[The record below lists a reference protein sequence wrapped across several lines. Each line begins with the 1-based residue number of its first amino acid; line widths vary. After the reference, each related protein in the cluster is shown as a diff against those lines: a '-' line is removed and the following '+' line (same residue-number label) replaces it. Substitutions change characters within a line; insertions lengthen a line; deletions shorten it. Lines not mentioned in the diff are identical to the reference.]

1 MTEEKQGFA
10 YFKQVGIGALSGFVT
25 LTLIILGLSIGGG
38 AVTPTSEPSQ
48 STSALPSATPTS
60 TSGVARTCSVK
71 DLALV
76 PELGT
81 LQAVVMNADT
91 DEVLF
96 DRNGSAPGAT
106 ASSLKVL
113 TAAAALT
120 TLGANYRVSTSVYAD
135 PADPGTIVLVG
146 AGDPTLSRTAPGQD
160 SVYKGAP
167 KLSDLA
173 TKVREYA
180 TANNITSIKKI
191 VLDATLF
198 TDPKWEPTW
207 ERSEQTEGYMSEVS
221 ALQVDGDRKS
231 PNKETSP
238 RSTTP
243 VLNAGKYFKNA
254 IGAIASGARLVE
266 AKAGTN
272 LTLIHTVQSQPISTW
287 IKHML
292 QVSDNTEAEF
302 LARLTAIKLGYS
314 GSFASIDLA
323 IKKSLQVT
331 GLDSTGISIKD
342 GSGLSDLNRVPPIY
356 FARLMKLIMNQTA
369 DFNIIKEGLPISGES
384 GSLSDRFKGDNVDAA
399 GHVFAKTGWIK
410 HGYTLTGIIEAK
422 DGTHLT
428 FAVYALGNVSDS
440 AKLAIDN
447 LVTGFYRCGDTLSN
461 E

>member
-1 MTEEKQGFA
+1 MTL
-10 YFKQVGIGALSGFVT
+10 LSPH
-25 LTLIILGLSIGGG
+25 L
-38 AVTPTSEPSQ
+38 
-48 STSALPSATPTS
+48 
-60 TSGVARTCSVK
+60 
-71 DLALV
+71 
-76 PELGT
+76 
-81 LQAVVMNADT
+81 
-91 DEVLF
+91 
-96 DRNGSAPGAT
+96 
-106 ASSLKVL
+106 
-113 TAAAALT
+113 
-120 TLGANYRVSTSVYAD
+120 
-135 PADPGTIVLVG
+135 
-146 AGDPTLSRTAPGQD
+146 
-160 SVYKGAP
+160 
-167 KLSDLA
+167 
-173 TKVREYA
+173 
-180 TANNITSIKKI
+180 
-191 VLDATLF
+191 
-198 TDPKWEPTW
+198 
-207 ERSEQTEGYMSEVS
+207 
-221 ALQVDGDRKS
+221 
-231 PNKETSP
+231 
-238 RSTTP
+238 
-243 VLNAGKYFKNA
+243 
-254 IGAIASGARLVE
+254 
-266 AKAGTN
+266 
-272 LTLIHTVQSQPISTW
+272 
-287 IKHML
+287 
-292 QVSDNTEAEF
+292 TEAEF